1 MWKPNNIEPVKLVF
15 LDRLGWPVEMV
26 KGRPVFNF
34 LRLLIH
40 TRSIITDTQWIKL
53 KSILWPSGSVTG
65 CDSMD
70 YSPAA
75 MFHEERGDV

>member
-1 MWKPNNIEPVKLVF
+1 MWKPPNVEPVKLVF
-15 LDRLGWPVEMV
+15 LDRLGWPVEGV
-26 KGRPVFNF
+26 KGKPILNF

-40 TRSIITDTQWIKL
+40 TRSIITNAQWIKL
-53 KSILWPSGSVTG
+53 KSILWPPESVTG

-75 MFHEERGDV
+75 MFHEERVDI